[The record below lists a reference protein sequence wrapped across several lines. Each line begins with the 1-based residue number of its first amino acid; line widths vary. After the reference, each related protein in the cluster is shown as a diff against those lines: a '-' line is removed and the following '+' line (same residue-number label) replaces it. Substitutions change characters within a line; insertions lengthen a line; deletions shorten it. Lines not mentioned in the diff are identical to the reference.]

1 MRRILLV
8 MVTLVL
14 VLSTASGCS
23 LICGDRVPAS
33 TMRAVKKNT
42 DEILPQY
49 RKYVEADEAVSAITK
64 KIRLQSAD
72 ELEKLV
78 DEVTKGKA
86 DE

>member
-1 MRRILLV
+1 MRRLLLV
-8 MVTLVL
+8 MLVL

-33 TMRAVKKNT
+33 TMRAVKTNL

-49 RKYVEADEAVSAITK
+49 RKYVEADEVASSITK

-72 ELEKLV
+72 ELEALV
-78 DEVTKGKA
+78 NEVTQGKSEG
-86 DE
+86 D